1 MHFQLFILFLQSL
14 IANSSAFLKQDAL
27 FLDPQPLAHQS
38 LYHRRFATLEIQDEF
53 YGHRNVSYF
62 VTSAGLALIDGDVV
76 YGPVED
82 LLTHSTNQ
90 SITEEVST
98 QSFSVQSPRPSA
110 RVHYK
115 YDSDTTET
123 ALRGVVPV
131 AISRWKGIATYLNF
145 VPIANSDAPIH
156 GVLTITSTWGV
167 DNGNANIGYGSD
179 PHTMN
184 LCSSNC
190 GADQATQEYGHTLG
204 RHPD

>member
-1 MHFQLFILFLQSL
+1 LSDQRRFGGRNVLFILAEPLSGCYYSPVIVTLIFPCISHSPEMHFQLFILFLQSL

-98 QSFSVQSPRPSA
+98 QSF
-110 RVHYK
+110 
-115 YDSDTTET
+115 
-123 ALRGVVPV
+123 
-131 AISRWKGIATYLNF
+131 
-145 VPIANSDAPIH
+145 
-156 GVLTITSTWGV
+156 
-167 DNGNANIGYGSD
+167 
-179 PHTMN
+179 
-184 LCSSNC
+184 
-190 GADQATQEYGHTLG
+190 
-204 RHPD
+204 